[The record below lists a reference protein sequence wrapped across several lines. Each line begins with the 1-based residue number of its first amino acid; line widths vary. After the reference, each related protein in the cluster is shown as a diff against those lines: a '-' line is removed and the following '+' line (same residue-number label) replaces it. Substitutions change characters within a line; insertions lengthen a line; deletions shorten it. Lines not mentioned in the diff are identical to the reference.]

1 MEKHIDLL
9 GRLHIIGGGLSLMVA
24 LSLALLALGAFS
36 LSWSLPGDNAV
47 LASRV
52 TAGTFLAVAVASFL
66 WGWAN
71 LWVGQ
76 ALRRTRPA
84 ARIGAMIVAVVNLFV
99 LPFGTALSVYS
110 LWVML
115 HNETRHLLDPQVGAA
130 RVS

>member
-1 MEKHIDLL
+1 VRKHIDLL
-9 GRLHIIGGGLSLMVA
+9 GRLHIIGGGLALMVA
-24 LSLALLALGAFS
+24 LSLGLLALGAYS
-36 LSWSLPGDNAV
+36 LSWSLPGDSAA

-52 TAGTFLAVAVASFL
+52 TAGTFVVVAVASLL

-84 ARIGAMIVAVVNLFV
+84 ARIGTMVVAVVNLFV

-115 HNETRHLLDPQVGAA
+115 HNETRHLLDPQVGAG